1 MLPRFLSDCNRHAAF
16 VFAPVCV
23 TGTGS
28 EVHNKIGRCTCC
40 AQSGTGV
47 LSQPTILG
55 EANQFFH
62 KNAGPYAPGQN
73 LLPLGNLRTVD
84 FGGPY
89 NNGVYNLSLLNVQ
102 EFELQG
108 VWPCDMLWH

>member
-1 MLPRFLSDCNRHAAF
+1 MRPAR
-16 VFAPVCV
+16 
-23 TGTGS
+23 
-28 EVHNKIGRCTCC
+28 TC
-40 AQSGTGV
+40 S
-47 LSQPTILG
+47 
-55 EANQFFH
+55 
-62 KNAGPYAPGQN
+62 
-73 LLPLGNLRTVD
+73 PLGNLRTVD